1 MKIKE
6 VEKILKVSRANLR
19 FYEKEVLLTPTRGD
33 SEYRNYSDKDIVKLK
48 KIIMLRKCNISID
61 DIKCL
66 FNKTKSL
73 EEISLK
79 QISKI
84 DKCMKEL
91 KGAKT
96 LCRKLS
102 LETKNIDRI
111 NADKYMNIINKE
123 EEKGNKFYNISK
135 DFEYAEENNEN
146 DKNEK
151 SESKMK
157 KYIMKGIYALYVLLL
172 FGIFCLFDIVIY
184 DKLDMIENVTMT
196 FIFVV
201 LDYLFVEAFIN
212 EKHIKLNTKFYIINL
227 IIVVLGICLYNFIK
241 VVSNKNASLNEEVL
255 EFSVSKTLVK
265 ISKEKY
271 KDNNG
276 DYVYAQGHKILDSEE
291 KDGKIYTYIVTKY
304 GKYTNNNEKCE
315 IVESTSE
322 PITIIFDK
330 VKNGTG
336 AYNLEEYKENE
347 IPDKYKDKLD
357 VDYNDK
363 FFKDQIDNY
372 CKKPYDI

>member
-6 VEKILKVSRANLR
+6 VEKILKVSRSNIR
-19 FYEKEVLLTPTRGD
+19 FYEKEGLLTPTRGD
-33 SEYRNYSDKDIVKLK
+33 NEYRNYSDKDIVKLK

-91 KGAKT
+91 EGAKT

-123 EEKGNKFYNISK
+123 EEKGNKFYNTSK
-135 DFEYAEENNEN
+135 DFEYVEENNGN

-241 VVSNKNASLNEEVL
+241 VVSNKNASVNEEVL

-276 DYVYAQGHKILDSEE
+276 DYVYAQGHKILDSKE

-315 IVESTSE
+315 IVEATSE

-372 CKKPYDI
+372 CKKPYGI

>member
-1 MKIKE
+1 M
-6 VEKILKVSRANLR
+6 
-19 FYEKEVLLTPTRGD
+19 
-33 SEYRNYSDKDIVKLK
+33 
-48 KIIMLRKCNISID
+48 
-61 DIKCL
+61 
-66 FNKTKSL
+66 
-73 EEISLK
+73 
-79 QISKI
+79 
-84 DKCMKEL
+84 
-91 KGAKT
+91 
-96 LCRKLS
+96 
-102 LETKNIDRI
+102 
-111 NADKYMNIINKE
+111 
-123 EEKGNKFYNISK
+123 
-135 DFEYAEENNEN
+135 
-146 DKNEK
+146 
-151 SESKMK
+151 
-157 KYIMKGIYALYVLLL
+157 
-172 FGIFCLFDIVIY
+172 
-184 DKLDMIENVTMT
+184 
-196 FIFVV
+196 
-201 LDYLFVEAFIN
+201 
-212 EKHIKLNTKFYIINL
+212 
-227 IIVVLGICLYNFIK
+227 
-241 VVSNKNASLNEEVL
+241 VSNKNASLNEEVL

-315 IVESTSE
+315 IVEATSE

-363 FFKDQIDNY
+363 FFKDQLDNY

>member
-1 MKIKE
+1 
-6 VEKILKVSRANLR
+6 
-19 FYEKEVLLTPTRGD
+19 
-33 SEYRNYSDKDIVKLK
+33 
-48 KIIMLRKCNISID
+48 
-61 DIKCL
+61 
-66 FNKTKSL
+66 
-73 EEISLK
+73 
-79 QISKI
+79 
-84 DKCMKEL
+84 
-91 KGAKT
+91 
-96 LCRKLS
+96 
-102 LETKNIDRI
+102 
-111 NADKYMNIINKE
+111 
-123 EEKGNKFYNISK
+123 
-135 DFEYAEENNEN
+135 
-146 DKNEK
+146 
-151 SESKMK
+151 MK

-315 IVESTSE
+315 IVEATSE

>member
-6 VEKILKVSRANLR
+6 VEKILKVSRANIR

-135 DFEYAEENNEN
+135 DFEYAEENNGN

-151 SESKMK
+151 NESKMK

-172 FGIFCLFDIVIY
+172 FGIF
-184 DKLDMIENVTMT
+184 
-196 FIFVV
+196 
-201 LDYLFVEAFIN
+201 
-212 EKHIKLNTKFYIINL
+212 
-227 IIVVLGICLYNFIK
+227 
-241 VVSNKNASLNEEVL
+241 
-255 EFSVSKTLVK
+255 
-265 ISKEKY
+265 
-271 KDNNG
+271 
-276 DYVYAQGHKILDSEE
+276 
-291 KDGKIYTYIVTKY
+291 
-304 GKYTNNNEKCE
+304 
-315 IVESTSE
+315 
-322 PITIIFDK
+322 
-330 VKNGTG
+330 
-336 AYNLEEYKENE
+336 
-347 IPDKYKDKLD
+347 
-357 VDYNDK
+357 
-363 FFKDQIDNY
+363 
-372 CKKPYDI
+372 